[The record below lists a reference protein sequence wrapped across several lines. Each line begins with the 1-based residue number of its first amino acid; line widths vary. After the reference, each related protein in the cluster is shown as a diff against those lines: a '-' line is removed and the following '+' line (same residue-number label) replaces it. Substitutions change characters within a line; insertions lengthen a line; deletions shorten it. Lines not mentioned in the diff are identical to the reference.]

1 MDTTKISLVR
11 TTYKAVTAVDGGQQQ
26 LIRSFYANL
35 FAHYPEVRKLFPA
48 VMNAQ
53 RDRMLEAV
61 GYVVRNLDDTDRII
75 PFLAQLGRDHRKYGV
90 TDDHYIAAG
99 NALLAAMESF
109 AGTELWTQ
117 EAEIAWREAV
127 VLIVTAMVEGGH
139 ADPGPATRVGRVVE
153 HKQVLRDVA
162 VVRLQLDQPLRYG
175 AGQYVSVSV
184 PDRPQM
190 WRYLSPSIPSND
202 EGQIEF
208 HIRRVSGGWVSPAM
222 VGETRPGDE
231 WLIASPLG
239 ALGVDRSQQR
249 DQLMIASGTGIAP
262 LRAQVMEMA
271 MRGNNPRVHLFVGGI
286 YPCDLYDIEILW
298 QLARTNPWLTVIP
311 VSEEDDNPWWHTDP
325 QPLTPPGMQ
334 ERLIGKLGEVVAE
347 FGTWADRDIQ
357 IVGSP
362 SMVQTTKYRLQGRG
376 TPIENIR
383 HDPLS

>member
-117 EAEIAWREAV
+117 EAEIAWSEAV

-222 VGETRPGDE
+222 VGETRSNSA
-231 WLIASPLG
+231 LIASCCDITARATTFEVSRPSF
-239 ALGVDRSQQR
+239 ATARS
-249 DQLMIASGTGIAP
+249 
-262 LRAQVMEMA
+262 
-271 MRGNNPRVHLFVGGI
+271 
-286 YPCDLYDIEILW
+286 
-298 QLARTNPWLTVIP
+298 
-311 VSEEDDNPWWHTDP
+311 
-325 QPLTPPGMQ
+325 
-334 ERLIGKLGEVVAE
+334 
-347 FGTWADRDIQ
+347 
-357 IVGSP
+357 
-362 SMVQTTKYRLQGRG
+362 
-376 TPIENIR
+376 
-383 HDPLS
+383 